1 MTPEQITA
9 AACDVYE
16 SQTLRDRPYW
26 ERAAAVFA
34 AGMAVGRA
42 EALADAAEAKTKR
55 RKAATVDAE
64 PKATVT
70 VADMMHYGV
79 PKLAAEDWLRV
90 RRQHKAPLTR
100 TAWEATKREAD
111 AARMTIGAAVQMCAE
126 RGWRG
131 FRAEYVQKVFP
142 QDGGNQHARHGRM
155 DRQLETA
162 ALMTGAARQAPT
174 DMGEIYDVGQQR
186 ITRR

>member
-42 EALADAAEAKTKR
+42 EALADAAAAKPKR
-55 RKAATVDAE
+55 RKAASVDAE
-64 PKATVT
+64 PKATIT
-70 VADMMHYGV
+70 VAEMMRHGV
-79 PKLAAEDWLRV
+79 QPLAAEDWLRV

-111 AARMTIGAAVQMCAE
+111 AAHMTIGAAVQMCAE

-131 FRAEYVQKVFP
+131 FRAEYV
-142 QDGGNQHARHGRM
+142 ARHQQAARI

-162 ALMTGAARQAPT
+162 ALMTGATRPV

-186 ITRR
+186 ITSR